1 MKRRLEQKA
10 MQRKE
15 LISTIL
21 TECAKDR
28 VNYSSN
34 DMAIVPITITIAKED
49 LISGSF
55 LKYLNII
62 ERAEKKKIRG
72 KGSIILSFEG
82 FDKRHLFKYPVVCRY
97 LKRLFKNKPHLLYF
111 LHPQSN
117 LQVILLSLVDID
129 VGSRGDLIENNRK
142 SMAEFTFYGIDLA
155 VHTKR
160 YIEKAVRHSN
170 LLKESPEAQQEL
182 IVSILDYIDY
192 EQLLED
198 YPAL

>member
-1 MKRRLEQKA
+1 

-15 LISTIL
+15 LISSIL
-21 TECAKDR
+21 MECTKER
-28 VNYSSN
+28 SNYSSN
-34 DMAIVPITITIAKED
+34 DMAIVPMTINITKED

-55 LKYLNII
+55 QKNLNII
-62 ERAEKKKIRG
+62 ERAEKKKIKG

-82 FDKRHLFKYPVVCRY
+82 LDKRHLFKYPAVCRY
-97 LKRLFKNKPHLLYF
+97 LKRLFRNKPHLLYL
-111 LHPQSN
+111 LHPQCN
-117 LQVILLSLVDID
+117 LQVILLALVEID

-155 VHTKR
+155 VHIKR
-160 YIEKAVRHSN
+160 YITKAVRYSN
-170 LLKESPEAQQEL
+170 GLKESPEAQQDL
-182 IVSILDYIDY
+182 IGSILDYIDY

>member
-1 MKRRLEQKA
+1 

-15 LISTIL
+15 LISSIL
-21 TECAKDR
+21 MECTKER
-28 VNYSSN
+28 SNYSSN
-34 DMAIVPITITIAKED
+34 DMAIVPITITITKED
-49 LISGSF
+49 LISGS
-55 LKYLNII
+55 LQKNLNII
-62 ERAEKKKIRG
+62 ERAEKRKIKG

-82 FDKRHLFKYPVVCRY
+82 FDKRHLFKYPAVCRY
-97 LKRLFKNKPHLLYF
+97 LKRLFRNKPHLLYL

-117 LQVILLSLVDID
+117 LQVILLTLVEID

-155 VHTKR
+155 VHIKR
-160 YIEKAVRHSN
+160 YIVKAVRYSN
-170 LLKESPEAQQEL
+170 SLKESPEAQQDL